1 MSYEFITDYN
11 AASYTSGRNGNKF
24 DKIVIHHWGA
34 TGQTFEGVCSWF
46 ENPACSTSAHAV
58 VEEGRVA
65 CLVAYDDTAYHAG
78 VWETNLTSIGIE
90 CRPEMSDGDL
100 ETLCEYIADLW
111 KLYGVMPLYGHK
123 DFYATACPGLYY
135 DKLGWIYDRAMW
147 YYNGC
152 LDVPEENAPEADVN
166 EPSAWAKADLKRAI
180 AAGIT
185 TGERPR
191 DYATREEV
199 AIMLLRAMGK

>member
-1 MSYEFITDYN
+1 MSYEFITSYN
-11 AASYTSGRNGNKF
+11 ANSYTSGRNGCAI
-24 DKIVIHHWGA
+24 DKIIIHHWGIE
-34 TGQTFEGVCSWF
+34 GQTFEGVCAWF
-46 ENPACSTSAHAV
+46 KNAACSTSAHAV
-58 VEEGRVA
+58 IEEGRVA

-78 VWETNLTSIGIE
+78 DWNVNLTSIGLE

-100 ETLCEYIADLW
+100 ETVCEYIADLW
-111 KLYGVMPLYGHK
+111 KLYGVLPLYGHK
-123 DFYATACPGLYY
+123 DFSSTVCPGKYY
-135 DKLGWIYDRAMW
+135 DKLQWMYDRAMW

-152 LDVPEENAPEADVN
+152 VDEPSTVEPDADVN
-166 EPSAWAKADLKRAI
+166 EPSAWAKADLERAI

>member
-11 AASYTSGRNGNKF
+11 AASYTSGREGNKI

-100 ETLCEYIADLW
+100 ETLCQYIADLW

-152 LDVPEENAPEADVN
+152 VDDPSTDAPEADVN
-166 EPSAWAKADLKRAI
+166 EPSAWAKADLERAI

>member
-11 AASYTSGRNGNKF
+11 ATAYTSGRQGCKI
-24 DKIVIHHWGA
+24 DKIIIHHWGA
-34 TGQTFEGVCSWF
+34 TGQTFESVCNWF
-46 ENPACSTSAHAV
+46 CNPACSTSAHAV
-58 VEEGRVA
+58 LEEGRVA

-78 VWETNLTSIGIE
+78 DWNANLTSIGIE

-111 KLYGVMPLYGHK
+111 KLYGVLPLYGHK
-123 DFYATACPGLYY
+123 DFYATACPGKYY
-135 DKLGWIYDRAMW
+135 DKLAYIKERATAI
-147 YYNGC
+147 YNGC
-152 LDVPEENAPEADVN
+152 VDEPEADVPEIDVN
-166 EPSAWAKADLKRAI
+166 EPSAWAKADFERAI

>member
-11 AASYTSGRNGNKF
+11 ATAYMSGRNGNKI

-34 TGQTFEGVCSWF
+34 TGQTFESVCSWF
-46 ENPACSTSAHAV
+46 ENPACATSAHAV
-58 VEEGRVA
+58 VEDGRVA

-78 VWETNLTSIGIE
+78 DWNANLTSIGIE

-152 LDVPEENAPEADVN
+152 VDEPSTDEPEKDIN
-166 EPSAWAKADLKRAI
+166 EPSAWAKADLERAI

>member
-1 MSYEFITDYN
+1 MSYEFITSYN
-11 AASYTSGRNGNKF
+11 ANSYTSGRNGCAI
-24 DKIVIHHWGA
+24 DKIIIHHWGIE
-34 TGQTFEGVCSWF
+34 GQTFEGVCAWF
-46 ENPACSTSAHAV
+46 KNAACSTSAHAV
-58 VEEGRVA
+58 IEEGRVA

-78 VWETNLTSIGIE
+78 DWNANLTSIGLE

-100 ETLCEYIADLW
+100 ETVCEYIADLW
-111 KLYGVMPLYGHK
+111 KLYGVLPLYGHK
-123 DFYATACPGLYY
+123 DFSNTACPGKYY
-135 DKLGWIYDRAMW
+135 DRLQWMYDRAMW

-152 LDVPEENAPEADVN
+152 VDEPSTNEPDVDVN
-166 EPSAWAKADLKRAI
+166 EPSAWAKADLERAI

>member
-100 ETLCEYIADLW
+100 ETLCQYIADLW

-152 LDVPEENAPEADVN
+152 VDDPSTDAPEADVN
-166 EPSAWAKADLKRAI
+166 EPSAWAKADLERAI

>member
-11 AASYTSGRNGNKF
+11 ANAFTSGREGNKI

-34 TGQTFEGVCSWF
+34 TGQTFESVCNWF
-46 ENPACSTSAHAV
+46 CNPACSTSAHAV

-78 VWETNLTSIGIE
+78 DWNANLTSIGIE

-111 KLYGVMPLYGHK
+111 KLYGVLPLHGHK
-123 DFYATACPGLYY
+123 DFVSTACPGKYY

-152 LDVPEENAPEADVN
+152 MDEPSTDAPEADVN
-166 EPSAWAKADLKRAI
+166 EPSAWAKDAWDKAHEMGLLD
-180 AAGIT
+180 GT
-185 TGERPR
+185 RPH
-191 DYATREEV
+191 DNVTREELAAV
-199 AIMLLRAMGK
+199 LMRLSK